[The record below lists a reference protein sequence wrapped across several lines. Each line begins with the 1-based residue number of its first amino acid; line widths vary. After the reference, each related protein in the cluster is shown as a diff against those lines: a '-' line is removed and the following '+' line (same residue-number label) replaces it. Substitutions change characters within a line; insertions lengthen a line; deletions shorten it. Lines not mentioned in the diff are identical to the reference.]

1 MTLTKTPTWWTEP
14 FRMYQTNLR
23 EVDSDLDVDA
33 ALRTIEAHGAN
44 VWLIGAG
51 GIVSHYPTD
60 LPFQTPSARL
70 AGRESGDLVGDALA
84 AAHARDIKL
93 IARFDF
99 SKIDVAVAQQHPEW
113 VFVDSDGEWQTYN
126 GLVSTC
132 PAAGYYQDAAFTVLR
147 EFFER
152 YPVDGLFFNMFL
164 FPVFDYSYRWRGACF
179 CETCKREFSRHS
191 GGLDLP
197 TSPDSPSN
205 AAWLAWSGQVVSDLV
220 VRFRDLAYEVA
231 PQAAFLSGPES
242 AVAFHEA
249 NNAVGREFWPFETSQ
264 AVSELRSRADAKP
277 VVVNSVAFLDMV
289 YRFAAEEPERFAQYA
304 IQTLSRGGNPSVYIM
319 GAPGGAVEYESVT
332 AVSDIF
338 AFHRDASENYRD
350 TRPAARIALVRE
362 HPSLVQFLA
371 AAFLGGAKKSTHE
384 AEYRGWYRALQQL
397 HHPFD
402 VVRVNDVAP
411 LEDAGDLSRYSILIV
426 PELGELPADTAA
438 ALQAYAEAGGT
449 VIVTGASGFDAEG
462 PQFAALPATEL
473 TTTITDT
480 ETLRNSYAGPA
491 QPHETTCG
499 PYAGPLLP
507 IIGGHTLAT
516 WREGVTM
523 HGQIVS
529 AAPFGPPEKCYG
541 NSPLDEPAYVVG
553 TAGRG
558 QVVQVPWT
566 VGASYTASSM
576 RVVRDLMG
584 EIVGQALGEADVRT
598 DLPEQVEITLLRNR
612 FGLLL
617 HVVNHTGID
626 VGGYAAPVPLSGYSL
641 SIRCT
646 DEVTGA
652 RALLAGIDL
661 EVTTNGDLVLID
673 LPEVHR
679 YDVIQLTTSA
689 PQG

>member
-33 ALRTIEAHGAN
+33 TLRTIEEHGAN

-51 GIVSHYPTD
+51 GITSHYPTD
-60 LPFQTPSARL
+60 LPFQKPSATL
-70 AGRESGDLVGDALA
+70 AGRSSGDLVGDALT
-84 AAHARDIKL
+84 AAHARGIKL

-99 SKIDVAVAQQHPEW
+99 SKIDVAIAQSHPEW
-113 VFVDSDGEWQTYN
+113 VFVDSDGAWQTYN

-152 YPVDGLFFNMFL
+152 YAVDGLFFNMFL

-179 CETCKREFSRHS
+179 CETCQREFSLHS
-191 GGLDLP
+191 GGLELP
-197 TSPDSPSN
+197 RSPDSPSN

-220 VRFRDLAYEVA
+220 VRFRDLVQEVA

-319 GAPGGAVEYESVT
+319 GAPGGAVQYESVA

-338 AFHRDASENYRD
+338 SFHRDASENYRA
-350 TRPAARIALVRE
+350 TRSAARIAIVRE

-402 VVRVNDVAP
+402 VVRVEEVAP
-411 LEDAGDLSRYSILIV
+411 LADAGELGRYSVLII
-426 PELGELPADTAA
+426 PELGELPGPAAA
-438 ALQAYAEAGGT
+438 ALQIYTEAGGV
-449 VIVTGASGFDAEG
+449 VIVTGASGLDSKG
-462 PQFAALPATEL
+462 PQFAALPATQL
-473 TTTITDT
+473 RSTITDT
-480 ETLRNSYAGPA
+480 ETLRNSYAGPR
-491 QPHETTCG
+491 QPNDTTSG

-507 IIGGHTLAT
+507 IIGGHTLAD
-516 WREGVTM
+516 WRDGVTL

-529 AAPFGPPEKCYG
+529 AAPFGPPEKCFG
-541 NSPLDEPAYVVG
+541 NSPINEPAYAVG
-553 TAGRG
+553 KAGRG
-558 QVVQVPWT
+558 RVVQIPWT
-566 VGASYTASSM
+566 VGASYTISSM
-576 RVVRDLMG
+576 RVVRDFMG
-584 EIVGQALGEADVRT
+584 EIVGQAMGAADVQT
-598 DLPEQVEITLLRNR
+598 DLPEQVEITMLRNS
-612 FGLLL
+612 FGLLV

-626 VGGYAAPVPLSGYSL
+626 VGGYAAPVPLSGCSL
-641 SIRCT
+641 SVRCA
-646 DEVTGA
+646 DAVAGV
-652 RALLAGIDL
+652 RALVAGIDIA
-661 EVTTNGDLVLID
+661 VTTDDGVVSID

-679 YDVIQLTTSA
+679 YEVLQLTTA
-689 PQG
+689 RQG